1 LSLAIQ
7 GITLINSVI
16 SVIQER
22 FNKEETGRSLDITDF
37 LLIRILY
44 IFENFEENGIKLFV
58 TNKIEILLQRRN

>member
-1 LSLAIQ
+1 M
-7 GITLINSVI
+7 GVI

-37 LLIRILY
+37 LLIRMLY